1 LNRLIITE
9 KNSTAKRIA
18 EILSNNNYKVRK
30 VENINVYSFS
40 SGQGDNIDVIGLK
53 GHILTLEFPEN
64 KNDWLKIPPE
74 DLLWSDIEKKPISE
88 KYIKALQKL
97 GKNANEV
104 IIATDY
110 DREGELIGVEALDVI
125 LEVNKEIE
133 IKRARYSAI
142 TDDEIKKS
150 FSNLLDIDYN
160 LASSANARS
169 IIDLIWGA
177 SLTRFLS
184 VSAKRLG
191 NNYLS
196 VGRVQTPTLA
206 LIKKKDEEI
215 ENFVPEPY
223 WEIYAECSKDDKN
236 FRAKHKKNRFKDEK
250 EAKNIQNSI
259 AKVKEGN
266 VTKVERK
273 MIKTEPPLPFNTTSF
288 LKAASSIGFTVSK
301 AMNIAESLYN
311 RGLIS
316 YPRTDNTSYEGMEI
330 NKVLEMLSKSDEFSS
345 YATELLSKKIDVTQ
359 LKRGKQTKDHPPIH
373 PVGYENKEKLNDKD
387 WKIYELI
394 TRRFLASLSNKSII
408 ENTKV
413 EIDIKGEKFR
423 ANGSKFVDKGWRFI
437 YPYKNIEEVILPR
450 LDEKDRVIINKI
462 DLEEKKTKPPRRYS
476 QGKLID
482 KMEAMGLGT
491 KSTRHNIISKLYT
504 RGYVH
509 DNPLK
514 STKIA
519 HTVIDTLEKY
529 AQDITKP
536 DMTSKLE
543 KDMYSIADGKI
554 TEDEVING
562 SKNLLSR
569 IFGTLRENEDN
580 ISKELHDRIRG
591 EKIIGRCEKCGGD
604 LIILRARRGTRFV
617 GCSGYPDCD
626 FSLPLPKKGR
636 LVVTDELCKEHGI
649 KLLKVLYDNKKTWN
663 LGCPYCNYI
672 EWMDKRR
679 EIDKKD
685 NTRED

>member
-1 LNRLIITE
+1 MNRLIITE

-18 EILSNNNYKVRK
+18 EILSGKDYKTK
-30 VENINVYSFS
+30 KIENINVYSFYS
-40 SGQGDNIDVIGLK
+40 KDGDNVDVIGLK
-53 GHILTLEFPEN
+53 GHILTLEFPN
-64 KNDWLKIPPE
+64 DKNDWLNTMPE
-74 DLLWSDIEKKPISE
+74 ELLWSDIEKKPISE

-97 GKNANEV
+97 GKDADEV

-125 LEVNKEIE
+125 LDVNKEIK
-133 IKRARYSAI
+133 IKRAKYSAI
-142 TDDEIKKS
+142 TEEEIKKS
-150 FSNLLDIDYN
+150 FSDLLDIDYN

-184 VSAKRLG
+184 LSAKRLG

-206 LIKKKDEEI
+206 LIKKKDDEI

-223 WEIYAECSKDDKN
+223 WEIYAECSKDGRN
-236 FRAKHKKNRFKDEK
+236 FLAKHKKNRFKNEK
-250 EAKNIQNSI
+250 EAKKIKNAIE
-259 AKVKEGN
+259 KVKEGI
-266 VTKVERK
+266 VTKIERR
-273 MIKTEPPLPFNTTSF
+273 MIKIEPPLLFNTTSF
-288 LKAASSIGFTVSK
+288 LKAASSIGFTVSR

-316 YPRTDNTSYEGMEI
+316 YPRTDNTSYAGMEI
-330 NKVLEMLSKSDEFSS
+330 NKVLVMLSKSDEFFS
-345 YATELLSKKIDVTQ
+345 YATDLLDKKIDITK
-359 LKRGKQTKDHPPIH
+359 LKRGKETKDHPSIH
-373 PVGYENKEKLNDKD
+373 PVGYETREKLNDQD

-394 TRRFLASLSNKSII
+394 TRRFLASLSDPSII

-413 EIDIKGEKFR
+413 EIDINGEIFHAKGSR
-423 ANGSKFVDKGWRFI
+423 FVDKGWRSV
-437 YPYKNIEEVILPR
+437 YYYKNIEEVLLPV
-450 LDEKDRVIINKI
+450 LVEKDRVIIDNI
-462 DLEEKKTKPPRRYS
+462 MLEKKKTNPPRRYS

-482 KMEAMGLGT
+482 KMETLGLGT
-491 KSTRHNIISKLYT
+491 KSTRHEIISKLYT

-519 HTVIDTLEKY
+519 QTVIDTLEKY
-529 AQDITKP
+529 AQDITNP

-543 KDMYSIADGKI
+543 EDMYSITEGKT
-554 TEDEVING
+554 TEEDVINE
-562 SKNLLSR
+562 SKNLLSE
-569 IFGTLRENEDN
+569 IFETLRENEN
-580 ISKELHDRIRG
+580 EISKELYDRIKD

-604 LIILRARRGTRFV
+604 LIIIRSRKGTRFV
-617 GCSGYPDCD
+617 GCSRYPDCD

-672 EWMDKRR
+672 EWMNKRR
-679 EIDKKD
+679 ENNKSEISKK
-685 NTRED
+685 E